1 MKVTH
6 IDNPTFGK
14 PMTTYTTQEA
24 GRLLNF
30 NRNEPDSPALMIYEN
45 ESGTEEIRCH
55 IDEVFDFE
63 EVAGEELH
71 GDVLPDELFAD
82 FLAHLEGENLMEAG
96 K

>member
-1 MKVTH
+1 MKTTR

-14 PMTTYTTQEA
+14 PMTTYTTKEG

-30 NRNEPDSPALMIYEN
+30 NRNKPDSPALMIYEN
-45 ESGTEEIRCH
+45 ESGTEEVQCH

-63 EVAGEELH
+63 AWSGEELT

-82 FLAHLEGENLMEAG
+82 LITYLVENELMEG
-96 K
+96 SK